1 MKIDVVHIVLIVL
14 LIIVIGFLVKL
25 DLKLSVCPITG
36 DIPCKCDKGNCGNN
50 GGCNCG
56 NNGGCNC
63 GNNGR
68 NHA

>member
-1 MKIDVVHIVLIVL
+1 MKLDVVHIVLIIL
-14 LIIVIGFLVKL
+14 LIIVIGLLVKL
-25 DLKLSVCPITG
+25 DIKLSVCPVTG
-36 DIPCKCDKGNCGNN
+36 DIPCKCGKKINN

-63 GNNGR
+63 GNNGG